1 MKEVIVLITVNPFEL
16 WTFVFTIIGVLAFIF
31 VPYIR
36 KVAEW
41 FVTIIHEVGH
51 GLFSLLTGGGISG
64 ISLHKDGSGA
74 TNTTHRV
81 GLFTWFSRS
90 IVLFAGYATPIYLGV
105 FMLLMTANG
114 NGQAMFY
121 VLVGLGVLTLIFIR
135 NLFGIIIMFLYFAT
149 LAAGLLLFQG
159 VYIPIFVV
167 FFGMLFVLRGIYD
180 LGVAGYLVFFI
191 GRNDPNFQRSDFHI
205 LADESFFHIPEQVW
219 FVFYILLNAAAVFF
233 AFMFIV

>member
-1 MKEVIVLITVNPFEL
+1 VITSINPFEL

-51 GLFSLLTGGGISG
+51 GVFSLITGGGIRG

-81 GLFTWFSRS
+81 GLFTWLTRTV
-90 IVLFAGYATPIYLGV
+90 VLFAGYATPIYLGV
-105 FMLLMTANG
+105 FMLFMTANG
-114 NGQAMFY
+114 NAQAMFY
-121 VLVGLGVLTLIFIR
+121 VLVGIGVLTLIFIR
-135 NLFGIIIMFLYFAT
+135 NFFGIVIMFLYFAA
-149 LAAGLLLFQG
+149 LGAGILLQQG
-159 VYIPIFVV
+159 AFIPVFVV

-180 LGVAGYLVFFI
+180 LIIAGYLVFFI

-205 LADESFFHIPEQVW
+205 LSDESFFRIPEQAW
-219 FVFYILLNAAAVFF
+219 YIIYILLNAVAVFF
-233 AFMFIV
+233 VFLFFA